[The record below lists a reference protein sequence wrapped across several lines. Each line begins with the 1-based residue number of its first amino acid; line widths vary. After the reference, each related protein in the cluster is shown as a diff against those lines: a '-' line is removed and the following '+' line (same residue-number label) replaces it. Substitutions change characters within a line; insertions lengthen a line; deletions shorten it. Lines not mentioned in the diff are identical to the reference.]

1 MLYFYRFD
9 KLNYVI
15 YFGLQLQMIMVLLLN
30 DEFSLVNDE
39 YVWVVQFI
47 YFELVYMIFVGK
59 INYGKWKGFIDLVL
73 LNVLFKNNV
82 LCCILL

>member
-1 MLYFYRFD
+1 
-9 KLNYVI
+9 
-15 YFGLQLQMIMVLLLN
+15 MIMVLLLN

-59 INYGKWKGFIDLVL
+59 INYSKWKGLIDLVF
-73 LNVLFKNNV
+73 LNVLFKIMYCV
-82 LCCILL
+82 VFCCDKVFCMI